1 MVNAPELKQGDF
13 CLLDNMKYRV
23 LYIPNLDMISVPDA
37 EQGIILTAERLP
49 DLVLMD
55 INLPDM
61 DGVEAM
67 NEIRGSSETSQIP
80 VIALTS
86 AAMPDE
92 IERGM
97 KAGFEEYITKP
108 IMVPEL
114 LKAIEKYLQ

>member
-1 MVNAPELKQGDF
+1 M
-13 CLLDNMKYRV
+13 LDNMKYRV
-23 LYIPNLDMISVPDA
+23 LYIPNLDMISVPHA
-37 EQGIILTAERLP
+37 EQGIILTTERLP

>member
-1 MVNAPELKQGDF
+1 
-13 CLLDNMKYRV
+13 LLDNMKYRV